1 MAFHVGGCESVVKLD
16 RIYTRGGDAG
26 ETSLGDG
33 TRVAKSSL
41 RVASYGDVD
50 EANSVLG
57 IVRLYV
63 SGSDDAV
70 LARIQNDLF
79 DVGADLCVPIE
90 EAPEYP
96 PLRVTQAQVD
106 WLEGQIDRMN
116 AALAPLSSFIL
127 PGGSPGAAFLHQ
139 ARTVVR
145 RAERVLVGLLE
156 SPDEA
161 VNRLVLV
168 YLNRLS
174 DLLFVMARY
183 VNDKGAADVLWIPA
197 ANRDG

>member
-1 MAFHVGGCESVVKLD
+1 MVKLD
-16 RIYTRGGDAG
+16 KIYTRGGDAG
-26 ETSLGDG
+26 ETSLGNG
-33 TRVAKSSL
+33 ARVAKSSP

-50 EANSVLG
+50 EANSVIG
-57 IVRLYV
+57 IASLHVA
-63 SGSDDAV
+63 GADDLV

-79 DVGADLCVPIE
+79 DIGADLCVPIE
-90 EAPEYP
+90 ENPKYP
-96 PLRVTQAQVD
+96 PLRVTQSQVD

-116 AALAPLSSFIL
+116 AELSPLTSFIL
-127 PGGSPGAAFLHQ
+127 PGGSPAAAFLHQ

-145 RAERVLVGLLE
+145 RAERLVVELL
-156 SPDEA
+156 STPDEA

-174 DLLFVMARY
+174 DLLFVMSRY
-183 VNDKGAADVLWIPA
+183 VNDKGAHDVQWVPA

>member
-1 MAFHVGGCESVVKLD
+1 MVKLD
-16 RIYTRGGDAG
+16 KIYTRGGDAG
-26 ETSLGDG
+26 ETSLGNG
-33 TRVAKSSL
+33 ARVAKSSP

-50 EANSVLG
+50 EANSVIG
-57 IVRLYV
+57 IARLHV
-63 SGSDDAV
+63 TGADDLV

-79 DVGADLCVPIE
+79 DIGADLCVPIE
-90 EAPEYP
+90 ENPKYP
-96 PLRVTQAQVD
+96 PLRVTQSQVD

-116 AALAPLSSFIL
+116 AELSPLTSFIL
-127 PGGSPGAAFLHQ
+127 PGGSPAAAFLHQ

-145 RAERVLVGLLE
+145 RAERLVVELL
-156 SPDEA
+156 STPDEA

-174 DLLFVMARY
+174 DLLFVMSRY
-183 VNDKGAADVLWIPA
+183 VNDKGAHDVQWVPA

>member
-1 MAFHVGGCESVVKLD
+1 MVKLD
-16 RIYTRGGDAG
+16 KIYTRGGDAG

-33 TRVAKSSL
+33 TRVPKSSA
-41 RVASYGDVD
+41 RVAAYGDVD

-63 SGSDDAV
+63 TGATDML

-79 DVGADLCVPIE
+79 DVGADLCVPISE
-90 EAPEYP
+90 NPTYP
-96 PLRVTQAQVD
+96 PLRVTQPQVD
-106 WLEGQIDRMN
+106 WLEQQIDRIN
-116 AALAPLSSFIL
+116 ANLAPLNSFIL
-127 PGGSPGAAFLHQ
+127 PGGSPAAAFLHQ

-145 RAERVLVGLLE
+145 RAERLVVHLLE
-156 SPDEA
+156 MPDEPC
-161 VNRLVLV
+161 NRLVLI

-174 DLLFVMARY
+174 DLLFVLSRE
-183 VNDKGAADVLWIPA
+183 VNGGGTNDVLWVPA

>member
-1 MAFHVGGCESVVKLD
+1 MVKLD
-16 RIYTRGGDAG
+16 KIYTRGGDAG
-26 ETSLGDG
+26 ETSLGNG
-33 TRVAKSSL
+33 ARVAKSAP
-41 RVASYGDVD
+41 RVAAFGDVD
-50 EANSVLG
+50 EANSVIG

-63 SGSDDAV
+63 TGADDLV

-79 DVGADLCVPIE
+79 DLGADLCVPIE
-90 EAPEYP
+90 ENPKHP
-96 PLRVTQAQVD
+96 PLRVSQAQVD

-116 AALAPLSSFIL
+116 AELAPLTSFIL
-127 PGGSPGAAFLHQ
+127 PGGSPAAAFLHQ

-145 RAERVLVGLLE
+145 RAERLVVHLL
-156 SPDEA
+156 SMPDEA

-174 DLLFVMARY
+174 DLLFVMSRY
-183 VNDKGAADVLWIPA
+183 VNDKGVHDVLWVPA

>member
-1 MAFHVGGCESVVKLD
+1 MVKLD

-33 TRVAKSSL
+33 SRVAKSSA

-63 SGSDDAV
+63 SGADDLV

-79 DVGADLCVPIE
+79 DVGADLCVPITE
-90 EAPEYP
+90 KPEYP
-96 PLRVTQAQVD
+96 PLRVSQAQVD

-116 AALAPLSSFIL
+116 SELAPLSSFIL
-127 PGGSPGAAFLHQ
+127 PGGTPAAAFLHQ

-174 DLLFVMARY
+174 DLLFVMSRH
-183 VNDKGAADVLWIPA
+183 VNDKGAGDVLWVPA

>member
-1 MAFHVGGCESVVKLD
+1 MVKLD
-16 RIYTRGGDAG
+16 RIYTRGGDEG

-33 TRVAKSSL
+33 ARVPKNAA
-41 RVASYGDVD
+41 RVASYGEVD
-50 EANSVLG
+50 EANAVIG
-57 IVRLYV
+57 IARLHV
-63 SGSDDAV
+63 AGAEDVV

-79 DVGADLCVPIE
+79 DVGADLCVPIV

-96 PLRVTQAQVD
+96 ALRVAQAQVD

-116 AALAPLSSFIL
+116 AELAPLTSFIL
-127 PGGSPGAAFLHQ
+127 PGGSPAAAFLHQ

-145 RAERVLVGLLE
+145 RAERLVVGLLSE
-156 SPDEA
+156 PDER
-161 VNRLVLV
+161 VNRLVLI

-174 DLLFVMARY
+174 DLLFVMSRY
-183 VNDKGAADVLWIPA
+183 VNERGANDVLWVPA

>member
-1 MAFHVGGCESVVKLD
+1 MVKLD
-16 RIYTRGGDAG
+16 KIYTRGGDAG
-26 ETSLGDG
+26 ETSLGNGD
-33 TRVAKSSL
+33 RVPKSSA

-50 EANSVLG
+50 EANAILG

-63 SGSDDAV
+63 DGAEDLV
-70 LARIQNDLF
+70 LGRIQNDLF

-90 EAPEYP
+90 ENPKFA

-116 AALAPLSSFIL
+116 ADLPALSSFVL
-127 PGGSPGAAFLHQ
+127 PGGTPAAAYLHQ

-145 RAERVLVGLLE
+145 RAERVLVELLGT
-156 SPDEA
+156 PDEK
-161 VNRLVLV
+161 VNRLVLM

-174 DLLFVMARY
+174 DLLFVMSRY
-183 VNDKGAADVLWIPA
+183 VNGKGAGDVLWVPA

>member
-1 MAFHVGGCESVVKLD
+1 MFHYRMVKID
-16 RIYTRGGDAG
+16 KIYTRGGDTG
-26 ETSLGDG
+26 ETSLGNG
-33 TRVAKSSL
+33 ARVAKSAP
-41 RVASYGDVD
+41 RVAAYGDVD
-50 EANSVLG
+50 EANTIIG

-63 SGSDDAV
+63 TGPDNLV

-79 DVGADLCVPIE
+79 DLGADLCMPIE
-90 EAPEYP
+90 ETPKHP

-116 AALAPLSSFIL
+116 AELAPLTSFIL

-139 ARTVVR
+139 ARTVIR
-145 RAERVLVGLLE
+145 RAERLVVHLL
-156 SPDEA
+156 SMPDEA

-174 DLLFVMARY
+174 DLLFVMSRY
-183 VNDKGAADVLWIPA
+183 VNDKGAHDILWIP
-197 ANRDG
+197 GG